1 MNQAV
6 IEGKKTMTRRI
17 AKPLN
22 HPNII
27 DVSGWGVD
35 DKGKVMLSVTY
46 DTVVQEDVYPHFQIG
61 DEVAVAMAYKTIYA
75 RLKEIEVCTANDWWL
90 YAYHKIGNGLDP
102 SAIPGYNNKMFVLA
116 DLMPYRIRIT
126 DIKVERLQDISDEDC
141 LKEGIMEG
149 EFMNTWDKFFFDEWG
164 DVPNHITFKT
174 PRAAFAALIDRISG
188 RGTWN
193 RNLWCFCYEFELVKM
208 GK

>member
-22 HPNII
+22 HSNII
-27 DVSGWGVD
+27 DMSGWGVD

-46 DTVVQEDVYPHFQIG
+46 DTGVQEDVYPHFQIG
-61 DEVAVAMAYKTIYA
+61 EVVSVAQRYKDVIRIANSDESVWQFLVEKGLMLSGGAIDI
-75 RLKEIEVCTANDWWL
+75 RLCTCA
-90 YAYHKIGNGLDP
+90 
-102 SAIPGYNNKMFVLA
+102 GYDNKMFVA
-116 DLMPYRIRIT
+116 AGLMPHRIRIT
-126 DIKVERLQDISDEDC
+126 DIKAERLQDISDEDC

-149 EFMNTWDKFFFDEWG
+149 EFMNTWDTFYFDQWA
-164 DVPNHITFKT
+164 DVPNHIPFKT

-188 RGTWN
+188 RGTWE
-193 RNLWCFCYEFELVKM
+193 RNPWCFCYEFELIK
-208 GK
+208 

>member
-1 MNQAV
+1 MKKIAFSEKYGMNQAV
-6 IEGKKTMTRRI
+6 LEGRKTMTRRM

-27 DVSGWGVD
+27 DISECGVD
-35 DKGKVMLSVTY
+35 SNGKVMLSVTY
-46 DTVVQEDVYPHFQIG
+46 DTWVQEDVYPHFQIG
-61 DEVAVAMAYKTIYA
+61 EVVAVSQAYKNIKEHLSAMALCMINPYGSP
-75 RLKEIEVCTANDWWL
+75 RE
-90 YAYHKIGNGLDP
+90 H
-102 SAIPGYNNKMFVLA
+102 PGWNNKMFVCA
-116 DLMPYRIRIT
+116 GLMPYGIRIT

-188 RGTWN
+188 RGTWE
-193 RNLWCFCYEFELVKM
+193 RNPWCFCYEFELIK
-208 GK
+208 